1 MFLSDE
7 EYSYVIGLMDGT
19 VRKSPLLEELADW
32 AKQELGL
39 DVYAFFCNDVR
50 TDIRRLRII
59 LWEIGEYEKQKLWY
73 YKENKRFGLNDKVQE
88 KFQKEFAILARKF
101 CMYPE
106 YQDGRNFMVSYE
118 TIRDE
123 IAKRIIKANSVK
135 IRALALGHRDIWKIE
150 LIFGSVHIF
159 YETDEQ
165 VQQHEADG
173 VNSGL
178 RQSCTDIV
186 RGQDKFG
193 AFSDG
198 VSCVFTSKQTLDEK
212 YAGSMFHYTR

>member
-1 MFLSDE
+1 MSDE

-19 VRKSPLLEELADW
+19 VRKSPLLQELADW

-39 DVYAFFCNDVR
+39 DVYAYFCNDVR
-50 TDIRRLRII
+50 TDVRRLRII

-73 YKENKRFGLNDKVQE
+73 YKENKRLGLNYKAQE
-88 KFQKEFAILARKF
+88 KFRKEFAVLAQKF

-106 YQDGRNFMVSYE
+106 YRDGRNYMVSYE

-123 IAKRIIKANSVK
+123 IAKRILKANSET
-135 IRALALGHRDIWKIE
+135 IRALVFGHEDIWKIE

-173 VNSGL
+173 VSSGL
-178 RQSCTDIV
+178 RQSCADIV

-193 AFSDG
+193 VFSNG

-212 YAGSMFHYTR
+212 YAGSMFNYTR